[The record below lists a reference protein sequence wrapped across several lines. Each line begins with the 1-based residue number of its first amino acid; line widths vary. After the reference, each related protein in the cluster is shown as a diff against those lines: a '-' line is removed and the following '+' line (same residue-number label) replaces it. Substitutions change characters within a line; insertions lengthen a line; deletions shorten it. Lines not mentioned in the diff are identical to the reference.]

1 MPVTTLLFDVGGPLD
16 IEEACERAVDRLLP
30 EALARQG
37 IEAAPADYV
46 AACRWAIESFA
57 PDLPQAV
64 LWRLAGGDVFAAH
77 RAWALYVSEIAKAEW
92 GEARPG
98 MIELLATLR
107 ATGFRLGIVANQPA
121 TLPDKLRRLGM
132 ADLFD
137 SVDGSATF
145 GLRKPDPRLFLAV
158 CARLSAEPSECL
170 MVGDRIDNDIVPARL
185 LGMRTIRFRCGR
197 HAAQQPRSWREV
209 PDADVTTV
217 DELAAAI
224 DRLA

>member
-16 IEEACERAVDRLLP
+16 IEVAYERAVDRLLP

-37 IEAAPADYV
+37 IEVTPADYA

-64 LWRLAGGDVFAAH
+64 LWRLSGDIFAAH
-77 RAWALYVSEIAKAEW
+77 RAWALYVSEIAKGEW
-92 GEARPG
+92 GEPRPG
-98 MIELLATLR
+98 MIELLASLR

-121 TLPDKLRRLGM
+121 TLPDKLQRLGM
-132 ADLFD
+132 AGLFE
-137 SVDGSATF
+137 SPDGSATF

-158 CARLSAEPSECL
+158 CTRLSAEPAECL
-170 MVGDRIDNDIVPARL
+170 MIGDRIDNDIVPARL

-197 HAAQQPRSWREV
+197 HAAQEPRSWREV
-209 PDADVTTV
+209 PDANVTTV

-224 DRLA
+224 DRLV